1 MWQAWKDEEQR
12 RMRVEKEY
20 ERLMS
25 MFKKALKDRD
35 ELEEEVKILKATC
48 NGMNLGNPEQCR

>member
-1 MWQAWKDEEQR
+1 MWQAWKEEEQR

-25 MFKKALKDRD
+25 MFNKALKDRD
-35 ELEEEVKILKATC
+35 ELEEEVKMLRATQRA
-48 NGMNLGNPEQCR
+48 MGNESG